1 MSVNGRAVTASG
13 LTTETGGGV
22 SPNQMLG
29 EFLVLPGTARRTGS
43 VARPRRAA
51 GRQPAAA
58 VAHRRVSPHQR
69 GRAVDPLTTG
79 SIGKAGE
86 SEESLATA
94 SLDPDPEGGM
104 ARCDLDQVYNVVG
117 FNENSNA
124 LTPRLT
130 RRLDQVVADI
140 GGRQCKVQVTGYSST
155 QGAIASNALFAVER
169 AQNSLRYL
177 TQHGVR
183 FVHAIATG
191 AGATTQF
198 GLDYRS
204 NRRVVITVTP

>member
-1 MSVNGRAVTASG
+1 
-13 LTTETGGGV
+13 
-22 SPNQMLG
+22 
-29 EFLVLPGTARRTGS
+29 
-43 VARPRRAA
+43 VAP
-51 GRQPAAA
+51 
-58 VAHRRVSPHQR
+58 
-69 GRAVDPLTTG
+69 AVDPLTTG

-198 GLDYRS
+198 GLDYHL
-204 NRRVVITVTP
+204 NQRVVITVTP